1 MSRIENYGTE
11 EPSVTLKPIAA
22 TTTGVA
28 RKCRAVF
35 VTVALLAL
43 GACTVPIDQATD
55 KSTGFLKEL
64 PEGVALIAA
73 PYQNLEEV
81 ILKPEDG
88 CYWYRH
94 VGPVET
100 TMLPLRTVEG
110 RPICTQGSAK
120 PAVSS

>member
-1 MSRIENYGTE
+1 MLRIESFG
-11 EPSVTLKPIAA
+11 VTQPGDASQPIG
-22 TTTGVA
+22 TTTTSVL
-28 RKCRAVF
+28 RKCRPVLVA
-35 VTVALLAL
+35 VALLAL
-43 GACTVPIDQATD
+43 GACTVPIDQGID
-55 KSTGFLKEL
+55 KSTAFLKEL

-100 TMLPLRTVEG
+100 TLLPLRTVEG
-110 RPICTQGSAK
+110 RPICTQASAK

>member
-11 EPSVTLKPIAA
+11 EPSDTSRPTA
-22 TTTGVA
+22 TTTTGLV
-28 RKCRAVF
+28 RKGWPVF

-110 RPICTQGSAK
+110 RPICTQVSAK

>member
-1 MSRIENYGTE
+1 MRPSNIDGAKFSVE
-11 EPSVTLKPIAA
+11 EVACLNQTPPAVLKQFRPICLAFA
-22 TTTGVA
+22 
-28 RKCRAVF
+28 F
-35 VTVALLAL
+35 LAL

-55 KSTGFLKEL
+55 KTTGFLKEL

-73 PYQNLEEV
+73 PYQNLQEV

-100 TMLPLRTVEG
+100 TMLPLRSVRG
-110 RPICTQGSAK
+110 RPICTDAAANTASVG
-120 PAVSS
+120 